1 MHSISLKPFMTPVHK
16 LLVFSISTSSI
27 GLLQA
32 DEASAAPSTLS
43 SPNGKIAASFS
54 LSDQGAPRYSVSYDG
69 KPLILDSALGL
80 ELKGDADLS
89 NSFAIANTSTSSH
102 NETWKPFVGE
112 RSEIQDHYN
121 QLVIDLSQGDKSAL
135 QITFRA
141 YDEGVAFCYTLPEQ
155 AGSFTITKELS
166 QFRFAGDH
174 FCWDTKDP
182 QAVYR
187 RVPISK
193 AGDNIERPLVVE
205 ASPFVALGEARL
217 VDYARLRFDTTG
229 DNTFGIRLGS
239 EVVAKGPYSTPWRYA
254 MIGETPGELLE
265 HNDLLVNL
273 NDPCAIEDTSWI
285 RPGKVI
291 RTELNTETAKKTV
304 DWAKKMGAA
313 HILIDAGWYGPE
325 NDSKSDATTVTIDPA
340 RYSGELDMQ
349 AVIDYGKEH
358 GIGTIL
364 YVNRRALEQQL
375 DELLPLFQK
384 WGVAG
389 IKFGFVQ
396 IGTQEWTKWVH
407 DSVKKCADYKMIVD
421 IHDDYRP
428 TGWSRTYPNLLT
440 QEGIHGN
447 EEMPT
452 PKDNVL
458 LPFTRF
464 LCGAADYT
472 VCYYSPRIHSTRAHQ
487 LAASI
492 VYYSPIQL
500 IFWYDKPSQFKNEPE
515 LDVFKQVPT
524 TWDDTKVLH
533 GEMEKF
539 VSIARRSGDK
549 WFVGTMNAGEPR
561 KLEIKLDFLKPGVK
575 YSANIKSD
583 EFPDGSDSKKVSNTT
598 QEVTSESTITADMA
612 HNGGQA
618 IILTPAE

>member
-1 MHSISLKPFMTPVHK
+1 MKF
-16 LLVFSISTSSI
+16 
-27 GLLQA
+27 Q
-32 DEASAAPSTLS
+32 
-43 SPNGKIAASFS
+43 
-54 LSDQGAPRYSVSYDG
+54 
-69 KPLILDSALGL
+69 
-80 ELKGDADLS
+80 LS
-89 NSFAIANTSTSSH
+89 NSPLFRTLLCSALPLSFSAAVANEAQTNLESPDGSINVVFTLSDKGAPHYAVKRGGKDLLLESQLGLKLKGGRHLNDGFAVSGSSTSSH
-102 NETWKPFVGE
+102 DETWTPLVGE
-112 RSEIQDHYN
+112 RSTIRDRYN
-121 QLVIDLSQGDKSAL
+121 ELVVDLSQEGQPAL

-141 YDEGVAFCYTLPEQ
+141 YDEGVAFCYTLPEE
-155 AGSFTITKELS
+155 AGSFTITGELS
-166 QFRFAGDH
+166 QFRFADDH

-187 RVPISK
+187 RVPISE
-193 AGDNIERPLVVE
+193 AGGNIERPLVVE

-217 VDYARLRFDTTG
+217 VDYARLRFETPAA
-229 DNTFGIRLGS
+229 NTFGIKLGS
-239 EVVAKGPYSTPWRYA
+239 DVVAKGSYTTPWRYI
-254 MIGETPGELLE
+254 MIGDTPGELLE
-265 HNDLLVNL
+265 NNDLLVNL
-273 NDPCAIEDTSWI
+273 NDPCAIKDTSWI

-325 NDSKSDATTVTIDPA
+325 NDTKSDATTVTIDPA

-349 AVIDYGKEH
+349 AVIDYGKEN

-396 IGTQEWTKWVH
+396 VGSQKWTKWVH

-583 EFPDGSDSKKVSNTT
+583 EFPDGSDSKKVANTT

-618 IILTPAE
+618 IILTPVE